1 MDKGA
6 QQPADPLIG
15 SVLGDRFRVIRLI
28 DRGGMG
34 RVYEGV
40 QEPLGRS
47 VAIKTLDMADPRG
60 EFKER
65 FFTEAKV
72 CSRLTHPNT
81 VRIYDYGSTDDG
93 VYYYAMEL
101 LDGTTLRETLRTEGP
116 LKPLRAVRILK
127 QICDAVSEAHEAGI
141 VHRDLKPSN
150 VFLCRHGD
158 QRDFAKVLDFGLVKD
173 LAIETTLSRRDVVIG
188 SPMYMAPEQV
198 ENVPIDKRADVYA
211 LGLLL
216 WTALTARV
224 PFKGSNPQALLL
236 KQISQQPP
244 SFDEVL
250 GPNHKVPV
258 YLSRLIELAIKKSR
272 DQRLGS
278 AKDLRKG
285 LERVELALMGDV
297 AEPWFDLE
305 DGKIVMVHESKKK
318 GGAHTAVTQPYPKRP
333 PPTDAS
339 DSPSELSR
347 SRAAL
352 AGVGFVALAG
362 IWSLLAL
369 LLVSGVWWSLQAD
382 SPAPEVQA
390 PAGDHVEKDAEM
402 RQSIDV
408 FLTSQPTGLTI
419 TSEGSQ
425 IGKTPLKIRIIDH
438 QHRTLELVH
447 PSGSRQS
454 VTIDGSQEVVEVV
467 LTVPS
472 RRAPAPRDLPRTEPA
487 DRTAPSGFDQEVRD
501 PWSD

>member
-1 MDKGA
+1 MDKDT
-6 QQPADPLIG
+6 QQPVDPLIG

-47 VAIKTLDMADPRG
+47 VAIKTLDMADPHG

-101 LDGTTLRETLRTEGP
+101 LDGTTLRETLRATGP

-127 QICDAVSEAHEAGI
+127 QVCGAVGEAHEAGI

-150 VFLCRHGD
+150 VFLCHHGD
-158 QRDFAKVLDFGLVKD
+158 QKDFAKVLDFGLVKD
-173 LAIETTLSRRDVVIG
+173 LSIETSLSRRDVVIG

-198 ENVPIDKRADVYA
+198 ENVPVDKRADVYA

-224 PFKGSNPQALLL
+224 PFKGSNPHALLL

-250 GPNHKVPV
+250 GPNHKVPG
-258 YLSRLIELAIKKSR
+258 YLSRLIELAIMKSR
-272 DQRLGS
+272 DQRIGS
-278 AKDLRKG
+278 ATDLRRG
-285 LERVELALMGDV
+285 LERVELALMGDI
-297 AEPWFDLE
+297 AEPWFHLK
-305 DGKIVMVHESKKK
+305 DGRLVMARNTKKK
-318 GGAHTAVTQPYPKRP
+318 GGAHAAVTQPYAKRP
-333 PPTDAS
+333 ADTHISDPPT
-339 DSPSELSR
+339 ETSR

-352 AGVGFVALAG
+352 AGAGFVALVGVWG
-362 IWSLLAL
+362 ILAL
-369 LLVSGVWWSLQAD
+369 ILIGGLWWALQPEAP
-382 SPAPEVQA
+382 SPVVQTLA
-390 PAGDHVEKDAEM
+390 SDPVEKDAEM
-402 RQSIDV
+402 RQSTDV

-419 TSEGSQ
+419 ISEGSE
-425 IGKTPLKIRIIDH
+425 IGKTPFKIEIIDRRP
-438 QHRTLELVH
+438 QTLELVH
-447 PSGSRQS
+447 PSGSRQG

-472 RRAPAPRDLPRTEPA
+472 RRTPAPRDLPRTEPA
-487 DRTAPSGFDQEVRD
+487 DRPAPSGFDQEVRD
-501 PWSD
+501 PWAD